1 MTAADPTVAHAAA
14 LAGLPGMT
22 PVRLAKLLEDLA
34 PMEAWQAVRAGTH
47 RGDPRQRFMEP
58 ARTTVV
64 EEVGETY
71 SRSGVA
77 ILLPRTRG
85 YPSVLEGDPGAPAV
99 LFASGDPS
107 AVAGRPRV
115 AIVGTRTPTY
125 YGLQVASEMAAE
137 LAAAGVVVV
146 SGLALGIDGAAHA
159 GVLRRAGA
167 SAAPPV
173 AVAGTGLDL
182 PYPPQN
188 RGLWA
193 EVASRGAVFSE
204 APLGTPPLPR
214 VFPARNRIIAGLSDV
229 VVVVESHRRGGCLY
243 TAEAAARRSIP
254 VCAVPGSVR
263 SRASDGANGLLVD
276 GCTPVRDAT
285 DVLVAVALARAG
297 RHESFSPTITEP
309 ACSRP
314 AEEQHQVLS
323 KIHRA
328 VLRAVDDTP
337 TGFETILIRADL
349 SIAPAAQACDEL
361 VELGLLRAG
370 AGWWSKA

>member
-1 MTAADPTVAHAAA
+1 MTALDPTGAHAAA

-22 PVRLAKLLEDLA
+22 PVRLTKLLDEIA
-34 PMEAWQAVRAGTH
+34 PVEAWQAVRAGTH
-47 RGDPRQRFMEP
+47 RGDPRRRFMEL

-64 EEVGETY
+64 AEVGEVY
-71 SRSGVA
+71 RRSGVA
-77 ILLPRTRG
+77 ILLPRTNG
-85 YPSVLEGDPGAPAV
+85 YPSVLERDPGAPAV

-107 AVAGRPRV
+107 AVEGRPRV
-115 AIVGTRTPTY
+115 AIVGTRTPTH
-125 YGLQVASEMAAE
+125 YGLQVASEMAAD

-193 EVASRGAVFSE
+193 EVASRGVVFSE

-214 VFPARNRIIAGLSDV
+214 VFPARNRIIAALSDV
-229 VVVVESHRRGGCLY
+229 VVVVESQRRGGCLY

-297 RHESFSPTITEP
+297 RDEPFSPTINEP
-309 ACSRP
+309 ASPRP
-314 AEEQHQVLS
+314 EEGRHRALS
-323 KIHRA
+323 TIHRA
-328 VLRAVDDTP
+328 VLGAVDDTP